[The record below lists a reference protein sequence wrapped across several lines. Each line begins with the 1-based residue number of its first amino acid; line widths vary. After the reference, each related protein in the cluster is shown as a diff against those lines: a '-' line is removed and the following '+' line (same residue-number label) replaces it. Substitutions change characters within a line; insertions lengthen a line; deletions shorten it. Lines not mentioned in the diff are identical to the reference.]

1 MFEPFFS
8 HFWPAKH
15 SSLRSLPCRH
25 PPTYMCQLTNQESG
39 FCLKI
44 QYSQR
49 ISTQF
54 VRMDVCDETD
64 HSQMFEYQN
73 GRVTNH
79 IGSDLCASVDMKR
92 LKNDETAPWVFSK
105 CYGTVFG
112 QFDTSDG
119 MTRARAVLLAYGN
132 IVSRQ

>member
-1 MFEPFFS
+1 MIEVVGNG
-8 HFWPAKH
+8 
-15 SSLRSLPCRH
+15 LN
-25 PPTYMCQLTNQESG
+25 NQESGSG